1 MTLEVG
7 DNGASQSRSQS
18 QSPEDSG
25 DQETTDMAEQPE
37 PNGKTDTVPQTG
49 NGQTKSAS
57 NAKDPLRP
65 RRKKAR
71 RACYACQ
78 RAHLTCGQYSFSTW
92 TSIILFFFLDI
103 RRGSFM
109 RDHQADTLQVTS
121 GLVRGVLNV
130 AYKMPVTMVYERKP
144 STCMMPQMK
153 L

>member
-1 MTLEVG
+1 MELHSRVR
-7 DNGASQSRSQS
+7 SRSHRKTVAIKRLPIWRS
-18 QSPEDSG
+18 NLSPTERQTLYHRQAMDRRRVHQTRKIRCG
-25 DQETTDMAEQPE
+25 LV
-37 PNGKTDTVPQTG
+37 GKRQDGLVMP
-49 NGQTKSAS
+49 AS
-57 NAKDPLRP
+57 ELILHVVSIVFPHGRVS
-65 RRKKAR
+65 
-71 RACYACQ
+71 
-78 RAHLTCGQYSFSTW
+78 SFF
-92 TSIILFFFLDI
+92 FFFLDI

>member
-18 QSPEDSG
+18 QSAEDSG

-37 PNGKTDTVPQTG
+37 PNGKTDALPQTG

-92 TSIILFFFLDI
+92 TSNILFSLSQI
-103 RRGSFM
+103 
-109 RDHQADTLQVTS
+109 S
-121 GLVRGVLNV
+121 GVVH
-130 AYKMPVTMVYERKP
+130 P
-144 STCMMPQMK
+144 
-153 L
+153 